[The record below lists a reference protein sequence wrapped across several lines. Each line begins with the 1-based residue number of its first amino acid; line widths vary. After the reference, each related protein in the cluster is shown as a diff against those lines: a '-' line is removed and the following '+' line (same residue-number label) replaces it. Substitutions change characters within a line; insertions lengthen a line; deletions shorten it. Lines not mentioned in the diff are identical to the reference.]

1 MVVAIPSEGYCQAT
15 DVSVLTGRDYTAN
28 STPTLT
34 EVETSIKNATGLI
47 NSRLLA
53 LGQDVAAVGDNAGL
67 LAYLEL
73 VAARWASYEVSY
85 SLGDTDRGDTFYTQA
100 HDLLDRLDRN
110 VNVAGQPFG
119 TEVGPAP
126 QKPGVVYGAFPGTGE
141 IAGEPVA
148 AAPSNDFALYTALAP
163 DLQVLDDNNRVNV
176 LRIDDD
182 RPLKRGDLLTATAVI
197 QVQAL
202 PGGAVFAVNTTPD
215 LILHTGQQEITLKD
229 FPRPIPVSARSGPTI
244 EMTGRYV
251 APQDLADWHV
261 VARILVP
268 NTSTSQDINVLGSAG
283 NLPRTYLQVQVIG
296 ARA

>member
-15 DVSVLTGRDYTAN
+15 DVSVLTGRDYTAD

-47 NSRLLA
+47 RARLLGLGIAEVDAA
-53 LGQDVAAVGDNAGL
+53 LNPNL
-67 LAYLEL
+67 LDYLKIL
-73 VAARWASYEVSY
+73 AARWAAYEVSY
-85 SLGDTDRGDTFYTQA
+85 SLGDNERGAEFHNQA
-100 HDLLDRLDRN
+100 FDLLDRMDRN

-126 QKPGVVYGAFPGTGE
+126 QKPGVVYGAFPGTGA
-141 IAGEPVA
+141 IAGQAPV

-202 PGGAVFAVNTTPD
+202 PGGAIFAVNTTPD
-215 LILHTGQQEITLKD
+215 LVLITGQQTITLKD

-296 ARA
+296 ARD